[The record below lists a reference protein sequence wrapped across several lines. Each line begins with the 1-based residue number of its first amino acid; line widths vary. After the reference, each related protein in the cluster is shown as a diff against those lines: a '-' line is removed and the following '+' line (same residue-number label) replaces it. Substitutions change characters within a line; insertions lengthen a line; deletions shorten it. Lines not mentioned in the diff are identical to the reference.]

1 MDLDSK
7 AGGSGDQKSGVG
19 SPRSPPEEE
28 EPSQPAVHPGPVMP
42 SEPVVDP
49 ATIDEPA
56 MLPLPLE
63 QPAEDVR
70 AAMLAKKG
78 GALQAAPVVVRT
90 PNKAA
95 RARCKFR
102 VQSFCTLHTKLMP
115 STLTPT
121 PLGSY
126 TLSLSAHL

>member
-19 SPRSPPEEE
+19 SPRSPPE

-102 VQSFCTLHTKLMP
+102 VQS
-115 STLTPT
+115 STH
-121 PLGSY
+121 Y
-126 TLSLSAHL
+126 TLS